1 MRTLRSLLLILL
13 SLLPLA
19 TLIHHNDLGRWDVN
33 RNAMAAPDEFSYLLL
48 ARNLLEGHGI
58 STLHTVGRDT
68 FYPPG
73 YPALLAAWSALTGLT
88 LFRVHLLNALL
99 LCAATPIVYFFS
111 KRLLCLLSEQSPP
124 RFQSNPCTNDSLA
137 LLIAA
142 LFATNWHV
150 LEGALFVFSEPAF
163 MLITFAWLALA
174 LRWPN
179 WPKSFPQTL
188 ALTLLAI
195 AAWSIRGAGLVC
207 IPAMLAN
214 ILLSSPRLPRRGD
227 NVLPPRTSNAQIS
240 SGTPLVIL
248 RSAAVIITLAIAY
261 QIIITKLSPE
271 KSLTSV
277 NASDNSYALQLLRG
291 ITKNNT
297 LHAPAEI
304 TWRIITL
311 ALGHLDD
318 FAQSFTPWFREP
330 PASLFLTVIGKT
342 IAALALLGW
351 LHRLLHLRTS
361 PSRFLEIYIAFYFA
375 LYLLWPFNMTRF
387 WAPILPVMLVYAVDA
402 LRQFLNSPPDLPILS
417 PRLAA
422 PVLLALLL
430 ALSAQELCIH
440 LGNYERRLNYVS
452 DALATSART
461 IVQHAPDPANAIIA
475 VGGTSEHFLFA
486 WYLPRPYLPRSP
498 EPHLPDGSRET
509 PEHLLLRSLHELD
522 TTPAKRLFI
531 ASYFTEPD
539 YRDVFDNLK
548 KSDPALLARFDIH
561 RIFQKEIIT
570 TVWEITPRTPSPLLP

>member
-1 MRTLRSLLLILL
+1 MRTLRCLLLILL
-13 SLLPLA
+13 SLLPLT
-19 TLIHHNDLGRWDVN
+19 TLIHKNDLHRWDLN

-48 ARNLLEGHGI
+48 TRNLLEGHGI

-73 YPALLAAWSALTGLT
+73 YPALLAAWSTITGLT
-88 LFRVHLLNALL
+88 IVRVHLLNTLL

-111 KRLLCLLSEQSPP
+111 KRLLRLLSEQSPP
-124 RFQSNPCTNDSLA
+124 RFQSNPTTNDSLA

-163 MLITFAWLALA
+163 MLVTFAWLALA
-174 LRWPN
+174 LRWRN
-179 WPKSFPQTL
+179 WPQSLPQTL
-188 ALTLLAI
+188 TLTLLAV

-207 IPAMLAN
+207 LAAMLAN
-214 ILLSSPRLPRRGD
+214 IALTWWNSKNRF
-227 NVLPPRTSNAQIS
+227 
-240 SGTPLVIL
+240 VIL
-248 RSAAVIITLAIAY
+248 RSAAVIVILSVIY
-261 QIIITKLSPE
+261 QLTITKLSPE
-271 KSLTSV
+271 KSLASV
-277 NASDNSYALQLLRG
+277 NSSDNSYALQLLRG

-297 LHAPAEI
+297 LHTPAEI
-304 TWRIITL
+304 SWRIITL
-311 ALGHLDD
+311 AFSHLDD

-330 PASLFLTVIGKT
+330 PAYLFLNVIGKSLGL
-342 IAALALLGW
+342 LALLGW

-361 PSRFLEIYIAFYFA
+361 PSRFLEIYILFYFA

-422 PVLLALLL
+422 PILLTGLL
-430 ALSAQELCIH
+430 ALSAQELCLQ

-461 IVQHAPDPANAIIA
+461 ITQHAPNPADTIIA
-475 VGGTSEHFLFA
+475 VGGTSEHFIFS
-486 WYLPRPYLPRSP
+486 WYLPRPYAARSP
-498 EPHLPDGSRET
+498 EPHLPGGSRET

-522 TTPAKRLFI
+522 AAPAKAPIYRKLLHRTRL
-531 ASYFTEPD
+531 SG
-539 YRDVFDNLK
+539 RLRQ
-548 KSDPALLARFDIH
+548 S
-561 RIFQKEIIT
+561 QKNG
-570 TVWEITPRTPSPLLP
+570 PRTPRPFRHPSHFSEGNYHDRLGNNPQIPPRPPSLTPRKYILDQR